1 MWGGWSRA
9 GWGLLW
15 VCCSIAVRAQAPRV
29 QAFPEGAPYPFV
41 VATQHDSLLEG
52 GAPILLFLH
61 GRSLSGTQLELVQR
75 YGVIDAMKRGSRVP
89 ALVVAPQLK
98 KGESWDPQRVA
109 GLLDWVENRYKTD
122 PDRVY
127 VVGMSLGGY
136 GTMDVAGA
144 YPERFAAAIAICG
157 GGQLKYACGLAQT
170 RLWIQHGTRDVHV
183 PHSESE
189 KMYEAIKACNPEAQC
204 ELTLFPQYDHGKIAR
219 EFYNPQLYE
228 WLWKHNRESKVVIGE
243 ME

>member
-1 MWGGWSRA
+1 MGLWFVGMACTAWVWSQ
-9 GWGLLW
+9 
-15 VCCSIAVRAQAPRV
+15 SPRI

-41 VATQHDSLLEG
+41 VATQHESLLEG
-52 GAPILLFLH
+52 GAPVLLFLH

-75 YGVIDAMKRGSRVP
+75 YGVIDAMKRGNQVP

-98 KGESWDPQRVA
+98 KGESWDPTRIA
-109 GLLDWVENRYKTD
+109 GLLDWVESRYKTD
-122 PDRVY
+122 ADRVY

-144 YPERFAAAIAICG
+144 YPERFAGAIAICG
-157 GGQLKYACGLAQT
+157 GGQMKYACGLGQT

-189 KMYEAIKACNPEAQC
+189 KMYEAIKACNPEANC

-219 EFYNPQLYE
+219 EFYNPALYE
-228 WLWKHNRESKVVIGE
+228 WLWKHTREGE
-243 ME
+243 AIQEELD

>member
-15 VCCSIAVRAQAPRV
+15 VCCSVAVWAQAPRV